1 MAYFGYVRVSS
12 YGQGLKETSLTVQEQ
27 FLKKRAESL
36 GLVFILQKEVESGKD
51 LEGRPILTKLIKTL
65 KKGDYLGVY
74 DESRLSRN
82 AGDSIRIAQALANV
96 GAILEIAGRVI
107 DVENPTDELQYT
119 INAAVV
125 QWQRKVQNAKAKAS
139 IQLKRD
145 NGEHIMSGSMY
156 GYDLIRKRG
165 KTTAVVNQDEAKV
178 VKFIYDA
185 FIKGKN
191 LYSISKATEIPVSRC
206 RSILLNPIY
215 MGKYLIEKV
224 DKFKN
229 PEQITEDKLIKSQ
242 VYPAIVSEDDYWKVN
257 SLYQQSHKPRDYAY
271 RRSIRVL
278 SGVYRASCCGIG
290 LVYVTPQLS
299 YAYYANTVHK
309 PDCALKTRFQIRE
322 QDLDSISRATML
334 ITLLSGAEVASFY
347 AEQRNLLYG
356 TIEEVKEKI
365 IQKEKDLKD
374 NTAKINHL
382 VDLVTESGIDVA
394 LFKSKINELKKE
406 ESDIKNEITSL
417 RITARAQEESVE
429 DLIESENEE
438 SIDAFLS
445 GDNEQVRNFYFRHIK
460 NAVVYEDRIEILF
473 ANLKQFTVMRRKR
486 GTKKFNDV
494 AFKMFFK
501 GEAQNTG
508 TIDLLTGKVKFD
520 LIETDDENINKYLN
534 DYYAK
539 LGQDVN
545 SLL

>member
-1 MAYFGYVRVSS
+1 MSYYGYIRVSS
-12 YGQGLKETSLTVQEQ
+12 YGQGLRETSLTVQEQ
-27 FLKKRAESL
+27 FLRKRAESL
-36 GLVFILQKEVESGKD
+36 GLDFILQKEVESGKD
-51 LEGRPILTKLIKTL
+51 LEGRPVLAKLIKTL
-65 KKGDYLGVY
+65 KKGDFLGVY
-74 DESRLSRN
+74 DDSRLSRS

-119 INAAVV
+119 INAAVA

-139 IQLKRD
+139 IQLKKD
-145 NGEHIMSGSMY
+145 SGEQVMSGSMY

-165 KTTAVVNQDEAKV
+165 KTTAVINADEAKK

-191 LYSISKATEIPVSRC
+191 LYSISKAVDLPVSRC
-206 RSILLNPIY
+206 RTVLLNPIY

-224 DKFKN
+224 NKYKN
-229 PEQITEDKLIKSQ
+229 PEQITDDKLIKSQ
-242 VYPAIVSEDDYWKVN
+242 IYPAIVSEDDYWKAN

-271 RRSIRVL
+271 RKSIRVL
-278 SGVYRASCCGIG
+278 SGVYRASCCGVG
-290 LVYVTPQLS
+290 LVYVNAQLS
-299 YAYYANTVHK
+299 FAYYANTVHK

-322 QDLDSISRATML
+322 QDLESISRATML

-356 TIEEVKEKI
+356 TIDEVKQKI
-365 IQKEKDLKD
+365 ILKEKELKN
-374 NTAKINHL
+374 NTVKINHL
-382 VDLVTESGIDVA
+382 VDLVTESGIDA
-394 LFKSKINELKKE
+394 AIFKNKIGELKKE
-406 ESDIKNEITSL
+406 ESEIKNEITAL
-417 RITARAQEESVE
+417 RITAKAKEESVE

-438 SIDAFLS
+438 SIDAFLT

-460 NAVVYEDRIEILF
+460 SAIVYEDRIEILF

-501 GEAQNTG
+501 GEEQNTG
-508 TIDLLTGKVKFD
+508 IINLLTGKVKFD

-539 LGQDVN
+539 LANDVN
-545 SLL
+545 EMV